1 MRHLHTLIAFA
12 FLGVASSGNAGAAAL
27 GLTLADS
34 PDIVS
39 GFIDVAYS
47 AASDTLTASGF
58 ALELDDDGTPPSVP
72 IDAGSFSL
80 SATVDDTGTLL
91 GGSLTIGGTIPSL
104 GAVSGTLLTGTITK
118 LGADGATGLVE
129 FLLDVTGGDL
139 ASLYGAVA
147 GGILGTT
154 GFTGSWDSDFSA
166 SGASADV
173 AAIPLP
179 AALWLLLPALLTLVR
194 RR

>member
-1 MRHLHTLIAFA
+1 MRHLNKLIAFA
-12 FLGVASSGNAGAAAL
+12 FLGVASTGNASAAAL

-58 ALELDDDGTPPSVP
+58 ALELDDNGVPPTVP
-72 IDAGSFSL
+72 IDGGSFSL
-80 SATVDDTGTLL
+80 SATVNDAGTLL
-91 GGSLTIGGTIPSL
+91 AGSLTIGGTIPSL

-118 LGADGATGLVE
+118 LGAEGATGLVE

-154 GFTGSWDSDFSA
+154 GFTGSWASDFSA